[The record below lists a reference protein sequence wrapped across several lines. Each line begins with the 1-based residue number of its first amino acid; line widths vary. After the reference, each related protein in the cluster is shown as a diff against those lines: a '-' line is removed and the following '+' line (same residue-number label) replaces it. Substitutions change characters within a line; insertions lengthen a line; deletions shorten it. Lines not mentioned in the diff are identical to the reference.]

1 MEENKVNVKKLTL
14 IAVSALLFCVIVGA
28 LVFIFGKPTTRFPL
42 KESHMFLKILTG
54 KIRLISASRT
64 GSSVLNSRQ

>member
-28 LVFIFGKPTTRFPL
+28 LVFVFGKTDDTFSL
-42 KESHMFLKILTG
+42 EGKSYVLEVLTG